1 MLLNDKYKNDGI
13 SLIKLNNLQRKIKK
27 QIEEKIDNG
36 IYKLETIP
44 CAICKSTNFQKL
56 AEKDR
61 YGLYNPV
68 VICTKCGLVQ
78 TNPRMTIDSY
88 ENFYNKEYRKLYS
101 GKKDLNLIFSTKSML
116 KGKEIYK
123 FLKENKI
130 LNQTTKNPFL
140 FEVGCGAGLNLLF
153 FRKKGFKVQGIDI
166 SKEAI
171 EFGRNK
177 FKLDL
182 YYGALKDMK
191 FDAKPNI
198 IIYSHVLEHIL
209 DLNKELSLIHDILSD
224 GGILYIEVPG
234 IKNLLNS
241 YDLYFLKYLQNAHVY
256 HFTLNTLNTLLNKN
270 GFELVYGDESIK
282 SVFKKI
288 NNRNPEIKIK
298 NDYKEV
304 LEFLYILEYQRLLYY
319 MIYML
324 RKIKDNLKDFK
335 IREIFSMIKR
345 DINHYKKRI

>member
-1 MLLNDKYKNDGI
+1 MTQDSYI
-13 SLIKLNNLQRKIKK
+13 EFYNN
-27 QIEEKIDNG
+27 E
-36 IYKLETIP
+36 
-44 CAICKSTNFQKL
+44 FQKL
-56 AEKDR
+56 
-61 YGLYNPV
+61 YVG
-68 VICTKCGLVQ
+68 
-78 TNPRMTIDSY
+78 
-88 ENFYNKEYRKLYS
+88 
-101 GKKDLNLIFSTKSML
+101 
-116 KGKEIYK
+116 
-123 FLKENKI
+123 
-130 LNQTTKNPFL
+130 TKNPKKMFPL
-140 FEVGCGAGLNLLF
+140 HGSKNGVKIYNYLLKHKVFKESNKFNYVFEVGCGAGLNLLF

-182 YYGALKDMK
+182 YHGVLKDMK

-234 IKNLLNS
+234 IKDILKS
-241 YDLYFLKYLQNAHVY
+241 HLYFLKYLQIAHVY

-270 GFELVYGDESIK
+270 GFELVFGDESIR

-298 NDYKEV
+298 NDYEEV
-304 LEFLYILEYQRLLYY
+304 LEFLYKLEYRILLYY

-335 IREIFSMIKR
+335 IKDNLKDFKIREIFSIIMK